1 MDDEGCVNDCTKCPK
16 LVDSRSQIVNG
27 VGPMDADLLIVGEA
41 PGENEDENGEPFVG
55 KSGNLLDEE
64 LNNNGMERKDVR
76 ITNTVRC
83 RPKDN
88 RDPRKSE
95 IKNCFGYLESEI
107 SMVDP
112 EVVLPVGRIPTQA
125 ILDDD
130 ASVTKIAGDVKNRLF
145 DGVMVKVVPG
155 IHPAATMYDPSYKEL
170 FEESID
176 KATSIVNEEND

>member
-1 MDDEGCVNDCTKCPK
+1 MDDNGCVNDCTKCPK
-16 LVDSRSQIVNG
+16 LVESRSQIVDG

-41 PGENEDENGEPFVG
+41 PGENEDKNGEPFVG

-64 LNNNGMERKDVR
+64 LENNGMSRDEVR

-95 IKNCFGYLESEI
+95 ISNCFGYLETEI
-107 SMVDP
+107 SMVEP

-125 ILDDD
+125 LLDDN
-130 ASVTKIAGDVKNRLF
+130 ASVTKVAGDVKNRLF
-145 DGVMVKVVPG
+145 GGMMVKVVPG

-170 FEESID
+170 FEESISNAID
-176 KATSIVNEEND
+176 IVQD

>member
-1 MDDEGCVNDCTKCPK
+1 MDENGCVNDCTKCPK
-16 LVDSRSQIVNG
+16 LVDSRSQIVDG

-41 PGENEDENGEPFVG
+41 PGENEDKNGEPFVG

-64 LNNNGMERKDVR
+64 LENNGMSRDEVR

-95 IKNCFGYLESEI
+95 ISNCFGYLETEI
-107 SMVDP
+107 SMVEP

-125 ILDDD
+125 LLDDN
-130 ASVTKIAGDVKNRLF
+130 ASVTKVAGDVKNRLF
-145 DGVMVKVVPG
+145 GGMMVKVVPG

-170 FEESID
+170 FEESISNAID
-176 KATSIVNEEND
+176 IVQD